1 MSVLQPLS
9 SRNTRLFALN
19 PEIMPFHAF
28 RFSATSGTLLLA
40 GMKRFLLP
48 PISQLQQ
55 RLSDR
60 LDADGEMQCVND
72 LLQRDIGFVF
82 YQLIDAGELLRA

>member
-1 MSVLQPLS
+1 
-9 SRNTRLFALN
+9 
-19 PEIMPFHAF
+19 
-28 RFSATSGTLLLA
+28 
-40 GMKRFLLP
+40 MKRFLLP
-48 PISQLQQ
+48 PVSQLQQ